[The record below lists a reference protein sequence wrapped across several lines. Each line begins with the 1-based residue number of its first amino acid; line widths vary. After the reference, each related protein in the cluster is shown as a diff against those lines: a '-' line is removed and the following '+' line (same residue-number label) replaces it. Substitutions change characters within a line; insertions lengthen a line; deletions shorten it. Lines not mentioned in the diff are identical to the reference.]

1 MKNTIKTT
9 GIIAI
14 FLTMLFACSE
24 DFLNRPAQGNL
35 DATTL
40 ANQSGVEGNLIAAY
54 SYLDGQGSSGGI
66 VSATSNWVFGS
77 VASDDAYKGSE
88 PGDNQTTTDI
98 EMYQWSTGNADAG
111 FNEKWSGHYDAIS
124 RCNATLN
131 LLYTVE
137 GISQADQDRIKGEA
151 LFLRAFFHFELWKTF
166 KNIPYYTEEDI
177 DFRKSNVGVDAGSL
191 ILADLEE
198 AINLLPVT
206 QAQVAR
212 INQWT
217 AKAFKGKV
225 QVYMEDWGGALTT
238 LRDVV
243 DNGPFALE
251 ANYHNVFD
259 VAHNNGPET
268 VLAYQASVNDGT
280 GGGENGNNPDRLN
293 FPHSGSPFGCCG
305 FHQASY
311 NLVNAFKV
319 DANGLPLLDGSWNDA
334 EIAPGDVVDPRLDWT
349 VGRDGV
355 PFLDWG
361 THEAGW
367 IRDRAWAGPYSIK
380 KTVYEAAAGAASAV
394 GWAPYQLNSLNRH
407 LLRFADVMLLLA
419 EAEIMAPGGDLEN
432 ARDLINQ
439 IRARAANSAQGPVGG
454 PVVVPMNDASITWA
468 TYDVQPY
475 PAAGWDAAYALQA
488 LKMERRLELGMEGHR
503 LFDLRRW
510 DDAITVLNDY
520 LAVESTRIPYLGAAF
535 TFEERHMAYPLPIT
549 QIELSVVDGEQRL
562 VQNPGW

>member
-1 MKNTIKTT
+1 MKNMIKTT

-137 GISQADQDRIKGEA
+137 GISQEDQDRIKGEA

-166 KNIPYYTEEDI
+166 KNIPYYTEEDV

-198 AINLLPVT
+198 AINLLPPT
-206 QAQVAR
+206 QAQIAR
-212 INQWT
+212 VNQWT

-251 ANYHNVFD
+251 DNYHNVFD

-268 VLAYQASVNDGT
+268 VLAYQASVNDGSP
-280 GGGENGNNPDRLN
+280 GGENGNHPDRLN

-319 DANGLPLLDGSWNDA
+319 DANGLPFLDGSWNDA
-334 EIAPGDVVDPRLDWT
+334 EIAPTDVVDPRLDWT

-419 EAEIMAPGGDLEN
+419 EAEIHAGSLDN

-439 IRARAANSAQGPVGG
+439 IRTRAAQSAQGPVGG

-468 TYDVQPY
+468 TYNVGTY
-475 PAAGWDAAYALQA
+475 PAAGWDAAYAMEA

-520 LAVESTRIPYLGAAF
+520 LAVEATRIPYLGAAF
-535 TFEERHMAYPLPIT
+535 PFEERHMAYPLPIT